1 MSPALIITLAIQF
14 GCQLFKVV
22 YYSLRNG
29 RLEAFRLVAAG
40 GMPSAHSA
48 FVAALIVS
56 VGLVEGWDSGA
67 FTVAVVL
74 AAIVVF
80 DTLRLRRTVDH
91 HTRVLRELATLLPV
105 ERRQFRSAPV
115 GHNGLEVAVGL
126 AVGSGLTLVAFELF
140 VA

>member
-1 MSPALIITLAIQF
+1 MSPALIITVAVQLS
-14 GCQLFKVV
+14 CQVFKLV
-22 YYSLRNG
+22 YYSIRNR
-29 RLEAFRLVAAG
+29 RLEPFRLVSAG

-56 VGLVEGWDSGA
+56 VGLVDGWDSGA
-67 FTVAVVL
+67 FTVAAVL

-91 HTRVLRELATLLPV
+91 HTRVLRELVALLPV
-105 ERRQFRSAPV
+105 ERRKFPSSPV

-126 AVGSGLTLVAFELF
+126 AVGVVLTVAAYLVF